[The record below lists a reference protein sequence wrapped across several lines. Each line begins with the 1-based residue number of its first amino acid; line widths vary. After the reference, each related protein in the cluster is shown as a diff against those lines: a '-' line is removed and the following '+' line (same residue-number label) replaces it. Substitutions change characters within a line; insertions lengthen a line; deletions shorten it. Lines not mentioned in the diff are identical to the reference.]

1 MRNNLIESDDT
12 PKHPLPAAFERLG
25 IKNVKPSDEL
35 TLVLRNGILEASV
48 KRKSGLIQTAT
59 MHVGSGGFKAMTEFD
74 PQRMQKDE
82 RDALI
87 RDMYSKGGRQSAL
100 AKTFGMSQA
109 MISKIVRAE

>member
-1 MRNNLIESDDT
+1 MSNDLIVDDDKS
-12 PKHPLPAAFERLG
+12 KHPLPATFERLG
-25 IKNVKPSDEL
+25 LRNVKPSDEL

-48 KRKSGLIQTAT
+48 KRKSGLTQTAT

-74 PQRMQKDE
+74 PKIMPKDE

-87 RDMYSKGGRQSAL
+87 RAKYSKGERQSAL

-109 MISKIVRAE
+109 MISKIVRE